1 MKTKRIF
8 RNALST
14 ASFAGITLATLL
26 SAVSCDNKDYNNAS
40 PFDNVVYIDAAELQ
54 DVSNF
59 TFTRKKELSTKMQT
73 ERKKSRLYSHFLQM
87 QISMLISK
95 QSRHSLTFTT
105 PASEPSLQYLT
116 PGITNFRQNK
126 SLSQRVKS
134 PRNLSPLI
142 SHLSPTWKLTQAI
155 CYLSPSTKLQM
166 E

>member
-26 SAVSCDNKDYNNAS
+26 SAVATTKTTTM
-40 PFDNVVYIDAAELQ
+40 PL
-54 DVSNF
+54 
-59 TFTRKKELSTKMQT
+59 LSTMLSTLTLPNCKMLATLLSTGQLQT

>member
-8 RNALST
+8 RSALST

-54 DVSNF
+54 DVSNL
-59 TFTRKKELSTKMQT
+59 LSTGQLRT

>member
-59 TFTRKKELSTKMQT
+59 TFNRTIADG
-73 ERKKSRLYSHFLQM
+73 KKSRLYSHFLQM

-95 QSRHSLTFTT
+95 QSLHSLTFTT

>member
-8 RNALST
+8 RSALST

-59 TFTRKKELSTKMQT
+59 TFNRTIADGKKE
-73 ERKKSRLYSHFLQM
+73 
-87 QISMLISK
+87 ISAVLAFPTDADINVISK